1 MTKAQKGDM
10 VKVHYTGKT
19 EDDRIFETTQ
29 GGPPLKFEI
38 GSKSVIPQLEKGVLG
53 MQVGDKKTF
62 TVPPEEGFGQRKQE
76 LIGTVKKSSFPDH
89 IAPTVGQQV
98 QLQLPNGKNLNVS
111 VADIEDEIVTL
122 DGNHPLAGHTLKFD
136 VEMIDII

>member
-1 MTKAQKGDM
+1 
-10 VKVHYTGKT
+10 
-19 EDDRIFETTQ
+19 
-29 GGPPLKFEI
+29 
-38 GSKSVIPQLEKGVLG
+38 
-53 MQVGDKKTF
+53 
-62 TVPPEEGFGQRKQE
+62 VPPEEGFGQRKQE